1 MEGPEKCL
9 QGHQCSIRAMSFL
22 GFDSGD
28 GGEQRLFLPT
38 LQSFPP
44 VLPPRRQDL
53 PAWLLK

>member
-1 MEGPEKCL
+1 MG
-9 QGHQCSIRAMSFL
+9 FL
-22 GFDSGD
+22 GLDSGD

-53 PAWLLK
+53 PALLLK